1 MPNTTVQHQVVAHSY
16 IQKRINFDLKNP
28 FYETKLFLKKI
39 VILYKLRAAVKFQ
52 WSKNVKDG
60 KQTFPCALSQ

>member
-1 MPNTTVQHQVVAHSY
+1 MGPN
-16 IQKRINFDLKNP
+16 
-28 FYETKLFLKKI
+28 LFKKKI

-60 KQTFPCALSQ
+60 KQTFPCALSK